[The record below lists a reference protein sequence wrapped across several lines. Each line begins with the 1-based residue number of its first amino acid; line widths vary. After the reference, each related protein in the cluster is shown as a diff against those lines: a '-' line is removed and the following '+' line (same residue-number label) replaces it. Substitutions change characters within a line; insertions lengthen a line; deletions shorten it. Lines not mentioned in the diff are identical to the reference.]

1 MNDYTIKQWNV
12 PSNSNPN
19 KEYKVSLVRNALTD
33 EVDYQC
39 SCKAWTTGVPRKHC
53 KHIRSVLD
61 GDFDSQPEVNYEIL
75 PGNVGQVTVK
85 ENGIILAPLI
95 PLDDKGTYVL
105 VTIVYDLI
113 KLGIPMKIIKDRF
126 HMIPKEWAKDVIIGY
141 IQSRGRYVYT
151 EWIDGRGWCTPKWIP
166 VLDK

>member
-1 MNDYTIKQWNV
+1 MNEYTLKQWKV
-12 PSNSNPN
+12 PSGSNPN
-19 KEYKVSLVRNALTD
+19 KKYTVSLVRDALTD
-33 EVDYQC
+33 VIDYQC
-39 SCKAWTTGVPRKHC
+39 SCPGWTTHVPRKHC

-61 GDFDSQPEVNYEIL
+61 GDLDAQPEIDYEIL

-85 ENGIILAPLI
+85 ENKTILAPLI

-105 VTIVYDLI
+105 ATIVYDLA
-113 KLGIPMKIIKDRF
+113 KLGVPMKKIKERF
-126 HMIPKEWAKDVIIGY
+126 HMIPKEWTKDVVIGY

-151 EWIDGRGWCTPKWIP
+151 EWIQGKGWCNPEWIP